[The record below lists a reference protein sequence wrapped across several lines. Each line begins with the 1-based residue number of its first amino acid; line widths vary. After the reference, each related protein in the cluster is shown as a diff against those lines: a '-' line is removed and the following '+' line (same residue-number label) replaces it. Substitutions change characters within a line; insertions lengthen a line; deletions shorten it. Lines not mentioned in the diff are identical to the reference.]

1 MEYNKDFDT
10 VLEDMKNRISA
21 DISKGEGTL
30 TSFALSPAAAE
41 IEELYNNLE
50 VADENGSPLTCDRE
64 HLIIFG
70 KQDNIPIKT
79 ATAAV
84 WLARF
89 NEDFEIGE
97 RFECGDL
104 TFKATKKVSAL
115 NYYLQCE
122 QLGSEGNTNPEDELL
137 PIEFISETIEGELV
151 ELIEEAKDDEDT
163 EVFRERYLAEKRTE
177 NVMSGNRASYKTK
190 ITGITGVAA
199 VKLVRVT
206 KTRKRIDAYIMSS
219 KWGVPSSEVVN
230 LVQETMDPVGSQ
242 GDGNGEAPFWH
253 VVDIHPVSG
262 VTININAKVTTQSG
276 VTFNDVKA
284 AMEQEIDN
292 YFIELNK
299 TWENEQYLIVR
310 ALRVA
315 EAMASVPGVVD
326 VQDLKLNGIADNA
339 TLGSYEI
346 PARGEVT
353 NAN

>member
-50 VADENGSPLTCDRE
+50 V
-64 HLIIFG
+64 
-70 KQDNIPIKT
+70 IKT

-104 TFKATKKVSAL
+104 TFIATKKVSAL

-206 KTRKRIDAYIMSS
+206 KRIDAYIMSS

-292 YFIELNK
+292 YFTELNK

-346 PARGEVT
+346 PVRGEVT